1 MQCVREPLSCGTY
14 LDAQEGRGRE
24 VRTAAQHCPA
34 SNASL
39 NLVLC
44 AADSSAR
51 TAIVPSRRS
60 VRWAATSASATRAR
74 GDVNGVRSSTRNA
87 VAKAQVSTRQQSR
100 STQHS
105 TASSHA
111 AALTTHL
118 TPSSLFQGQAGR
130 RLCARRAVAD
140 GGMAPLAPLN
150 RMTMG
155 RTSVRRAAGGSSRWA
170 LCLVTSAPVIR
181 ASGHAN
187 GASARSMNAMR
198 RGRGQAAR
206 RRYVHR
212 AARDGSKA
220 RPDRLSAMKMVNT
233 YARRARRSSTRSA
246 PWAVI
251 GASATL
257 VSGGVDGATAW
268 LPSAM
273 VRAPVQTGRRRCA
286 QRALRDS
293 VRGIPPRHYGTTA
306 ATSYAIRA
314 RRPSLLWGPLAAIA
328 ASARSSRT
336 PLRHA

>member
-1 MQCVREPLSCGTY
+1 MRDIPRCPRRTRKGG
-14 LDAQEGRGRE
+14 DAQQHSTALQRRLTESCSVCCRFLCPDCNRPFATIGALGGHKRFCDQGAWRCEWCE
-24 VRTAAQHCPA
+24 VKHKECSGKGPGKQQAAA
-34 SNASL
+34 
-39 NLVLC
+39 
-44 AADSSAR
+44 
-51 TAIVPSRRS
+51 
-60 VRWAATSASATRAR
+60 
-74 GDVNGVRSSTRNA
+74 
-87 VAKAQVSTRQQSR
+87 R
-100 STQHS
+100 STQQA
-105 TASSHA
+105 ASSHA

-118 TPSSLFQGQAGR
+118 TPSLPSQGQAGR
-130 RLCARRAVAD
+130 RLCARRAAAD

-155 RTSVRRAAGGSSRWA
+155 RMSVRHAAGGSSRWA
-170 LCLVTSAPVIR
+170 LYLDTSAPVIR

-206 RRYVHR
+206 RRYAHR

-220 RPDRLSAMKMVNT
+220 RPDRLSAMRMVNT
-233 YARRARRSSTRSA
+233 YARRARRSSTRSV

-268 LPSAM
+268 LRSAM
-273 VRAPVQTGRRRCA
+273 VRAPVQKGRRRCA

-314 RRPSLLWGPLAAIA
+314 RRPSLLWGHLAAIA